1 MAQLDVYENL
11 DEDSRKEIPF
21 LLDIQHE
28 LHVHLQTHVMIP
40 QVRTDAQKAGIDTLC
55 PTFVIEEQSVFAS
68 VPEMSAY
75 PVKDLGN
82 KVSNLKDKR
91 SEIFDAIDF
100 LLSGF

>member
-11 DEDSRKEIPF
+11 DEDSCKEVPF

-28 LHVHLQTHVMIP
+28 LHAHLQTRVIIP
-40 QVRTDAQKAGIDTLC
+40 LVLTATLKAQINTLC
-55 PTFVIEEQSVFAS
+55 PTFVIKGQSVFAS

-75 PVKDLGN
+75 PVKELGGRIM
-82 KVSNLKDKR
+82 NLNDKR
-91 SEIFDAIDF
+91 SEIFAAIDF